1 MIKSKLLKKYS
12 KVSHGFF
19 NKIGGVSKGIYKSLN
34 CGLGS
39 KDKPIYVN
47 KNLSIACKAI
57 GAKRRNLILL
67 NQIHSN
73 KFHLIK
79 EQKKNY
85 KKRRIIGDALIT
97 KKKKIALGILTA
109 DCIPVFIYDPTRNI
123 IAAIH
128 SGWKGS
134 FKGISEKVIKKL
146 KKLGSKTINLK
157 VVIGPCI
164 SKNNYEIKDDFL
176 KKFKKK
182 DKKNKL
188 YFKKRKNRKFFD
200 MTKYVVDNIK
210 SEGIKE
216 IEIIKKDTFPEN
228 NNFFSARRAL
238 KKNENDYGRNIS
250 IIMLN

>member
-73 KFHLIK
+73 KFYLIK

-97 KKKKIALGILTA
+97 KKKRLL
-109 DCIPVFIYDPTRNI
+109 
-123 IAAIH
+123 
-128 SGWKGS
+128 
-134 FKGISEKVIKKL
+134 SE
-146 KKLGSKTINLK
+146 
-157 VVIGPCI
+157 
-164 SKNNYEIKDDFL
+164 F
-176 KKFKKK
+176 
-182 DKKNKL
+182 
-188 YFKKRKNRKFFD
+188 
-200 MTKYVVDNIK
+200 
-210 SEGIKE
+210 
-216 IEIIKKDTFPEN
+216 
-228 NNFFSARRAL
+228 
-238 KKNENDYGRNIS
+238 
-250 IIMLN
+250 